1 MTALTTPTTLDV
13 EPASQPSARRAFTAI
28 LWRDVFVTG
37 RDFWVMLIQVTITPL
52 FMLFIFAKVLGG
64 QGYVRHGYADLL
76 QPGIIALAAVM
87 TSLQTVAMPLVLE
100 FGWTKEIED
109 RLLAPLPT
117 ELVAVEKMVIAMLR
131 GLFAAIVMYPLG
143 WLVMGSAPWQPARLP
158 LLLAVVLLGAWT
170 GGGIGITL
178 ATVMPTSRINVAF
191 SLILTPLIFT
201 GCVQYPWQALHRMP
215 WFQVV
220 TTFNPMTYCAEGVR
234 AAMVPRVPH
243 LPIWL
248 CLLVLTGTAAVF
260 TVSGV
265 LSFTR
270 RATR

>member
-1 MTALTTPTTLDV
+1 MTTVDMAPEV
-13 EPASQPSARRAFTAI
+13 QPSPRQAFTAI

-109 RLLAPLPT
+109 RLLAPLST
-117 ELVAVEKMVIAMLR
+117 RLVAVEKMVIATLR
-131 GLFAAIVMYPLG
+131 GLFAATVMYPLG
-143 WLVMGSAPWQPARLP
+143 WLVMGSAPWHPERLP
-158 LLLAVVLLGAWT
+158 LLLAIVLLGAWT

-178 ATVMPTSRINVAF
+178 AMSMPTSRINVAF
-191 SLILTPLIFT
+191 SLIITPLIFT
-201 GCVQYPWQALHRMP
+201 GCVQYPWRALHTMP
-215 WFQVV
+215 WFQAI
-220 TTFNPMTYCAEGVR
+220 TTLNPMTYCAEGVR
-234 AAMVPRVPH
+234 AALVPRVPH

-248 CLLVLTGTAAVF
+248 CLLVLTGTAALF
-260 TVSGV
+260 TISGV
-265 LSFTR
+265 LTFAR
-270 RATR
+270 RANR